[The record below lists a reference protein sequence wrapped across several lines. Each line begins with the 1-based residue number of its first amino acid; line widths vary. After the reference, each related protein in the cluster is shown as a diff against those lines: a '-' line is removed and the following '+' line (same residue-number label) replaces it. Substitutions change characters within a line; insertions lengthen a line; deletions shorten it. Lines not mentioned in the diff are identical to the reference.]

1 MTLNVPELSV
11 IATCYNEEHTI
22 DEFHERLS
30 KTLRET
36 GRTHE
41 IIYVNDGSRDA
52 TFAKLQALYEKDT
65 SITVAAD
72 LMFNVGQPTAITV
85 GFVHA
90 RGSKIVIMDSDLQ
103 LAPEE
108 LPLLLEAFDEG
119 YVLVSGYRKVRH
131 DPWQRIVASKIAN
144 ALLRWALGESF
155 TDFGCTFKVLDARLV
170 RAFEY
175 GPFRPLQPAVFVA
188 NAHYVKEVP
197 VSHFPRKVG
206 KSQYTYYKLFLYAV
220 DNLIDF
226 FQRPFILLALI
237 ALLLFFLSTAGI
249 TAGLAGLWH
258 IGPDNFVP
266 VLIAFV
272 ALNTSLTLGAVAAVG
287 EFVIRNYF
295 MLHRKP
301 AYIIKTLLQR
311 NENNG
316 PIA

>member
-1 MTLNVPELSV
+1 MTQAIPELTV
-11 IATCYNEEHTI
+11 IATCYNEEETI
-22 DEFHERLS
+22 REFHQRLS

-41 IIYVNDGSRDA
+41 VIYVNDGSHDK
-52 TFAKLQALYEKDT
+52 TFERLKELFGEDE
-65 SITVAAD
+65 SIAVAAD

-131 DPWQRIVASKIAN
+131 DPWQRIVASKLAN
-144 ALLRWALGESF
+144 LLLRMAMGGNF
-155 TDFGCTFKVLDARLV
+155 TDFGCTFKVIDARLV

-175 GPFRPLQPAVFVA
+175 GPFRPLQPAGLVGE
-188 NAHYVKEVP
+188 AHHVKEVP

-206 KSQYTYYKLFLYAV
+206 KSQYTYAKLFLYAV

-226 FQRPFILLALI
+226 SHRPFVALGVIAAVLFLASCFGIL
-237 ALLLFFLSTAGI
+237 
-249 TAGLAGLWH
+249 AGLAGLWQ
-258 IGPDNFVP
+258 IGPDNFMSAMA
-266 VLIAFV
+266 AFT
-272 ALNTSLTLGAVAAVG
+272 ALNTAILLAAVAAVG
-287 EFVIRNYF
+287 EFVIRNYIV
-295 MLHRKP
+295 LHRKP
-301 AYIIKTLLQR
+301 AYIIKTLLLR
-311 NENNG
+311 NQKD
-316 PIA
+316 

>member
-1 MTLNVPELSV
+1 MTSTKPELTV
-11 IATCYNEEHTI
+11 IATCYNEEQTI
-22 DEFHERLS
+22 EEFHQRLS

-41 IIYVNDGSRDA
+41 IIYVNDGSRDT
-52 TFAKLQALYEKDT
+52 TFTQLQKLYENDP
-65 SITVAAD
+65 SITVVAD
-72 LMFNVGQPTAITV
+72 LMFNVGQPIAITV

-90 RGSKIVIMDSDLQ
+90 QGSKIAIIDSDLQ

-108 LPLLLEAFDEG
+108 LPLLLDTFDKG
-119 YVLVSGYRKVRH
+119 YALVSGYRKKRH
-131 DPWQRIVASKIAN
+131 DPWQRIIPSKIAN

-155 TDFGCTFKVLDARLV
+155 TDFGCTFKILDARMV

-188 NAHYVKEVP
+188 NARYVKEVP

-206 KSQYTYYKLFLYAV
+206 KSQYTYTKLFLYAV

-226 FQRPFILLALI
+226 FHRPFIALGFI
-237 ALLLFFLSTAGI
+237 ALLLFFLSIMGI
-249 TAGLAGLWH
+249 LAGFSGLWR

-266 VLIAFV
+266 VLTAFV
-272 ALNTSLTLGAVAAVG
+272 ALNTSLMLGALAAVG

-295 MLHRKP
+295 VLHRKP

-311 NENNG
+311 NRNIG
-316 PIA
+316 PTP

>member
-1 MTLNVPELSV
+1 MAQTVPELSV

-22 DEFHERLS
+22 NEFHQRLS
-30 KTLRET
+30 KTLCET

-52 TFAKLQALYEKDT
+52 TFARLQALYEKDA
-65 SITVAAD
+65 SIAVAAD

-90 RGSKIVIMDSDLQ
+90 RGSKIIVIDSDLQ
-103 LAPEE
+103 LAPED

-119 YVLVSGYRKVRH
+119 YLLVSGYRKVRH
-131 DPWQRIVASKIAN
+131 DPWQRIVASKMAN

-155 TDFGCTFKVLDARLV
+155 TDFGCTFKVLDGRLV

-175 GPFRPLQPAVFVA
+175 GPFRPLQPAGLVGE
-188 NAHYVKEVP
+188 AHHVKEVP

-206 KSQYTYYKLFLYAV
+206 KSQYTYAKLFLYAV

-226 FQRPFILLALI
+226 SHRPFVALGVIAAVLFLASCFGIL
-237 ALLLFFLSTAGI
+237 
-249 TAGLAGLWH
+249 AGLAGLWH

-266 VLIAFV
+266 VLTAFV
-272 ALNTSLTLGAVAAVG
+272 ALNTSLMLGAVAAVG
-287 EFVIRNYF
+287 EFVIRNYIV
-295 MLHRKP
+295 LHRKP

-311 NENNG
+311 NQKN
-316 PIA
+316 

>member
-1 MTLNVPELSV
+1 MAQTVPELSV

-22 DEFHERLS
+22 NEFHQRLS
-30 KTLRET
+30 KTLCET

-52 TFAKLQALYEKDT
+52 TFARLQALYEKDA
-65 SITVAAD
+65 SIAVAAD

-90 RGSKIVIMDSDLQ
+90 RGSKIIVIDSDLQ
-103 LAPEE
+103 LAPED

-119 YVLVSGYRKVRH
+119 YLLVSGYRKVRH
-131 DPWQRIVASKIAN
+131 DPWQRIVASKMAN

-155 TDFGCTFKVLDARLV
+155 TDFGCTFKVLDGRLV

-175 GPFRPLQPAVFVA
+175 GPFRPLHPAVFVA
-188 NAHYVKEVP
+188 NARYVKEVP
-197 VSHFPRKVG
+197 VSHFPRKIG

-226 FQRPFILLALI
+226 FHRPFILLGFI
-237 ALLLFFLSTAGI
+237 ALFLFFLSIIGI

-266 VLIAFV
+266 VLTAFV
-272 ALNTSLTLGAVAAVG
+272 ALNTSLMLGAVAAVG
-287 EFVIRNYF
+287 EFVIRNYIV
-295 MLHRKP
+295 LHRKP

-311 NENNG
+311 NQKN
-316 PIA
+316 